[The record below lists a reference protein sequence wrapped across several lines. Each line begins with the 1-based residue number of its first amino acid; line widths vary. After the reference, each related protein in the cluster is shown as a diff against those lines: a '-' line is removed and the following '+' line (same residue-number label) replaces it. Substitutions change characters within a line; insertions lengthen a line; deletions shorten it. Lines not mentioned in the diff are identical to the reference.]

1 MTGEDAARGSA
12 HAVALLVCILV
23 PGIVEGRCQGQA
35 EEMLYRRCDSTIPW
49 ISDGTELAD
58 GSNLPPKESGT
69 NRATLLEEAR
79 NTARERNRL
88 ILWYCMRVPGTHTY
102 RAAVLDAYARV
113 VFFTDPGLIDL
124 IRSKFVPLR
133 MSCDATMSAVTGI
146 KALDFVEP
154 GFILLA
160 PDGRIVHRID
170 RIRTFNADWLRAV
183 LVAALRTNPQFN
195 APAGSS
201 TEDLI
206 RGGDDDK
213 AFEHATTDQK
223 AVLFRHAGRF
233 EDVLS
238 LDCGALHKGIAL
250 LGLRKFEEAR
260 AILSMDGSAE
270 ALYHLGAVDA
280 WTGKDPEKWW
290 KELVQRHPE
299 SPWAWRAAS
308 NLVRGRD
315 GLPYGPLAHN
325 FEDFFFRP
333 SPELPSTTRLPAR
346 DVDSAAA
353 RAVDF
358 LLRSQRPDGTWSD
371 SRYSYGWAAYMIRRR
386 IKDGLLDPG
395 YSSWPDTGLQANVF
409 VAVTALAAQAL
420 YEWRELATSRIDEA
434 LARADKFLREDD
446 NLAPARCEAC
456 YADTYRLMY
465 FAARKDVPRMN
476 RMVSRLAELQ
486 ERDGFWSHE
495 YPSAF
500 ATAAVVR
507 CLSLARKAGAEV
519 PEILLNKAADALLS
533 TRGEGGRQAYRS
545 EPGKGPSSE
554 KNSMG
559 RIASSEL
566 ALFECGRGSIK
577 NVAAG
582 VETYW
587 KHLARLEAV
596 RTCDNH
602 ADEELAGFFYFN
614 AVFHTLEAART
625 LAEPV
630 RSEQLR
636 RFRAQI
642 LALPEW
648 DGSFVDSHELG
659 KSYGSA
665 MALLILNRVR

>member
-1 MTGEDAARGSA
+1 MRSAFLVLLLLPAA
-12 HAVALLVCILV
+12 
-23 PGIVEGRCQGQA
+23 A
-35 EEMLYRRCDSTIPW
+35 ESLAQEQPEEALYRKCDSSIPW

-58 GSNLPPKESGT
+58 GSTLPPKETGA
-69 NRATLLEEAR
+69 NRAALLEEAK

-102 RAAVLDAYARV
+102 RAAVLDTYAKV

-133 MSCDATMSAVTGI
+133 MSCDATTSAATGI
-146 KALDFVEP
+146 QALDFVEP

-170 RIRTFNADWLRAV
+170 RIRTFNADWLRAA
-183 LVAALRTNPQFN
+183 LVAALRANPKFN
-195 APAGSS
+195 APAGNS

-213 AFEHATTDQK
+213 AFERATADQK

-233 EDVLS
+233 EDILS
-238 LDCGALHKGIAL
+238 LECAPLHKGIAL
-250 LGLRKFEEAR
+250 LGLQKFEEAR
-260 AILSMDGSAE
+260 TILEKDGSAE
-270 ALYHLGAVDA
+270 ALYHLAAIDA
-280 WTGKDPEKWW
+280 WTGKNPEKRW

-315 GLPYGPLAHN
+315 GLRHGPMAHN
-325 FEDFFFRP
+325 FEDFFFRL
-333 SPELPSTTRLPAR
+333 SSELPTTTRLPAR

-353 RAVDF
+353 RAVEF
-358 LLRSQRPDGTWSD
+358 LLGSQNSDGTWSD

-420 YEWRELATSRIDEA
+420 YEWRELAPARIDAA

-476 RMVSRLAELQ
+476 RMVSRLSELQ
-486 ERDGFWSHE
+486 EKDGFWSHE

-500 ATAAVVR
+500 ASAAVVR
-507 CLSLARKAGAEV
+507 CLSLAKKAGAEV
-519 PEILLNKAADALLS
+519 PEILLNKAADAILT

-545 EPGKGPSSE
+545 EPGKGTGSE

-559 RIASSEL
+559 RTASSEL
-566 ALFECGRGSIK
+566 ALYECGRGSIE

-614 AVFHTLEAART
+614 SVFHTLEAART
-625 LAEPV
+625 LAEPA
-630 RSEQLR
+630 RAEQLR
-636 RFRAQI
+636 KFRVQI

-659 KSYGSA
+659 KSYGTA